1 MARVYVSST
10 IADLKKERQAVID
23 WLVAA
28 DHQVVHSYRPK
39 SETIRESSLDDVDT
53 CDLYVL
59 ILGHQYGFQPAQ
71 DNPQGLSVTHLEFR
85 RAGRSGIPRIALVR
99 TSIPDV
105 SLSDMEDPER
115 ATLVRAFRAE
125 VAREVRPAQ
134 FSDLAEL
141 IGGLST
147 GVRAELA
154 KLPELEKLDK
164 QRLPPRR
171 IFLNYRREDTGW
183 AAGRLFDRLSH
194 RFGKDQV
201 FKDIDS
207 IRLGDD
213 FVDAITSAV
222 GSCDVLLALIGDRW
236 LSIIDRDG
244 QRRLD
249 DDNDFVR
256 LEIEAALTRNVRVI
270 PILVEGARMPRSA
283 DLPASMAKLVRRQA
297 LKLNPDQE
305 FESGVERLFRALDMT
320 IDEVHKARGA
330 RSL

>member
-10 IADLKKERQAVID
+10 IADLKKERQAVMD
-23 WLVAA
+23 WLEAA
-28 DHQVVHSYRPK
+28 DHQVVHSYRPN
-39 SETIRESSLDDVDT
+39 SETVRESSLDDVGT

-59 ILGHQYGFQPAQ
+59 ILGHRYGFQPAQ
-71 DNPQGLSVTHLEFR
+71 DNPQGLSITHLEFR
-85 RAGRSGIPRIALVR
+85 RAGQSGIPRIALVR
-99 TSIPDV
+99 TAIPDV
-105 SLSDMEDPER
+105 SLSDVEDPER
-115 ATLVRAFRAE
+115 ATLVWAFRAE
-125 VAREVRPAQ
+125 VAREVRPAR
-134 FSDLAEL
+134 FRNLAEL
-141 IGGLST
+141 IGRLST
-147 GVRAELA
+147 GVRAELT
-154 KLPELEKLDK
+154 KPPEPV
-164 QRLPPRR
+164 RLGKRRLSPGR

-207 IRLGDD
+207 IHLGDD

-236 LSIIDRDG
+236 LLITDGDG

-270 PILVEGARMPRSA
+270 PILVEGARMPRAA

-305 FESGVERLFRALDMT
+305 FESGVARLLNALDRALEEM
-320 IDEVHKARGA
+320 HKGQASGD
-330 RSL
+330 S